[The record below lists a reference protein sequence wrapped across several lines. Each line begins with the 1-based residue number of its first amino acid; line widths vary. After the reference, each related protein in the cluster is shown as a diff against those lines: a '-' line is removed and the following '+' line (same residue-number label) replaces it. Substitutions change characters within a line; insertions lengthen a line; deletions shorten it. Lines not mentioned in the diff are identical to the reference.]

1 MRSSLI
7 GANFIAPLS
16 LSPFAA
22 VLAGTST
29 LIACGPP
36 PGAPPPSPPAAYDS
50 APPPTAPAP
59 EATPNEP
66 TATVDDPAPVEPA
79 AYRRAPAGARASKL
93 PADAQAFVDA
103 HNKVRAQHCAA
114 PLAWSPKLAQIAQRW
129 ANSLRDRGCRFEH
142 SNGSTGENL
151 AAGTIGS
158 LPPEAVVQMWYD
170 EIAHYKFPNGG
181 FAMQT
186 GHFTQVVWRGTAQVG
201 CGHAQCKGM
210 DLWVC
215 EYDPPG
221 NWEGQYRENVLPTSC
236 KR

>member
-1 MRSSLI
+1 MRSS
-7 GANFIAPLS
+7 LS

-22 VLAGTST
+22 VLVGTST

-36 PGAPPPSPPAAYDS
+36 PGAPPPTPPTAYDS
-50 APPPTAPAP
+50 APAPGPGASPETP
-59 EATPNEP
+59 EAGLEGGQEAGLEAGPSAAE
-66 TATVDDPAPVEPA
+66 AEPA

-103 HNKVRAQHCAA
+103 HNKLRAQHCAA
-114 PLAWSPKLAQIAQRW
+114 PLTWSPKLAQIAQRW

-170 EIAHYKFPNGG
+170 ELAHYKFPNGG
-181 FAMQT
+181 FAMDT
-186 GHFTQVVWRGTAQVG
+186 GHFTQVVWRGTAQLG